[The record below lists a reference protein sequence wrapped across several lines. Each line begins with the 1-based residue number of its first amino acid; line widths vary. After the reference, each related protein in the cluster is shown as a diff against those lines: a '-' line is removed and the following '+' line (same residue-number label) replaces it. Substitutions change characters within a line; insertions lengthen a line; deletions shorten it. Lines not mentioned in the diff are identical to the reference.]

1 MFNPGRE
8 VLQTERVRFVG
19 DPVAFVVAET
29 YEQARDAAEL
39 VMVDYEDL
47 PGVAEADAADA
58 EGAPLLYPEHGSTL
72 AVHWKSTDGTGDEED
87 TAKAGKG
94 INRRFGTNRQ
104 ARNPLQP
111 HECQRTQAQEVTNH
125 KRKL

>member
-58 EGAPLLYPEHGSTL
+58 EGAPLLYPEHGSNL
-72 AVHWKSTDGTGDEED
+72 AVHWKSHDSTAVEEAF
-87 TAKAGKG
+87 AKAAKVMTLRFVN
-94 INRRFGTNRQ
+94 NRVDEIGSGHAGT
-104 ARNPLQP
+104 P
-111 HECQRTQAQEVTNH
+111 
-125 KRKL
+125 